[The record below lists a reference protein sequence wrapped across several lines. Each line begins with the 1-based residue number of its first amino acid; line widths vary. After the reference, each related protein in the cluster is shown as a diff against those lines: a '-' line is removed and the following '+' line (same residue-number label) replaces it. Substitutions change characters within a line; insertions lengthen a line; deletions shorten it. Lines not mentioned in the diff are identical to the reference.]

1 MELLCDLAISLLG
14 IYTKEL
20 KTESQTENIILMF
33 TDALFKTVKMGKQPK
48 GPQIYRQTKFGIY
61 MQWDITQPEKGRK
74 F

>member
-1 MELLCDLAISLLG
+1 
-14 IYTKEL
+14 
-20 KTESQTENIILMF
+20 MF
-33 TDALFKTVKMGKQPK
+33 IDALFKTVKMWKQPK